1 VGSSD
6 QREERHGASVGGR
19 AGDGLC
25 GPGGGTRRAGER
37 VGSDSTQPRGK
48 KISFFFFYFY
58 SYFYFL
64 DPFFF

>member
-1 VGSSD
+1 VWAGRGNAARGREGWVGF
-6 QREERHGASVGGR
+6 
-19 AGDGLC
+19 
-25 GPGGGTRRAGER
+25 GPAEGE
-37 VGSDSTQPRGK
+37 